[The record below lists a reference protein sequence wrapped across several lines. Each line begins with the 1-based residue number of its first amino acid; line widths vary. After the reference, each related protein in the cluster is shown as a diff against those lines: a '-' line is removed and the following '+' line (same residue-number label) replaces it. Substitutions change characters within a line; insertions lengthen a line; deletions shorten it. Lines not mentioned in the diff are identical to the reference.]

1 MVIMEPKGVIMRPRF
16 LFGRHGARERA
27 IVNTLWR
34 RAGHTREGQ
43 LPAGAPGL
51 WLALVLVLAGSSALR
66 AQSPTTPGGLARIE
80 LSSFY
85 EYQPVSVTPNA
96 LSAPLPLSLDQ
107 VSNAPVVNV
116 LLPMDQSSR
125 QALER
130 NGFVVLP
137 DGQKVDMIA
146 AYDRLALGHVPN
158 FITSDSML
166 HLYHVQF
173 DEILKAVEAGEFF
186 PQMKVMSE
194 ALFESATNQYA
205 ALTGDLQEAARR
217 NVAFCSV
224 ALALLGESVVAPA
237 PVADIVAGE
246 LDKIE
251 RHAGFEQSP
260 LFNYREDYS
269 QYVPRGH
276 YTRSEELK
284 KYFKTLMWYGRMAF
298 LLKGGHVPNEAL
310 VSVAEARMQTL
321 AAALLTLDLDRLQA
335 GGQPIADIWNRV
347 YAVTA
352 FFVGLADDLTPYDY
366 KVALGQVFGA
376 QVNVLSLTD
385 DAGFL
390 AFRKALA
397 AMPNPQIYGGTG
409 NCLVPPD
416 ATAADLDQVLD
427 KTKGMRLMGQRFI
440 PDSYMMQHLV
450 FPAVGGYTG
459 AGNPFTL
466 VMSLG
471 GPIRGFPRGLDVMVV
486 LGSDRALNI
495 LDREG
500 DTDYA
505 GYDESMNA
513 LIRQFRAF
521 TRQDWTRNLY
531 WSWLYTL
538 QPLLDRCGPGYP
550 AFMQTAAWQDKQLS
564 AALASWAE
572 LRHDTI
578 LYAKQ
583 STTVGTTSVG
593 SDADRGYVEPV
604 PEFYNRLKALTR
616 MTRTGLATLNVLEP
630 AQTSRLNLLED
641 VLDRLISISVGELEG
656 QGPTAADDEYISGFG
671 HTLAPLGEGLSD
683 TQAGQTALVA
693 DVHTDS
699 NSGQVLEEGVGYV
712 KLLVAAYQVPGG
724 RTVLGAGPVFSSYE
738 FKWPMDNRLTDE
750 AWTNLL
756 ASGSQPA
763 RPDWVGS
770 FMQPV
775 TSLSDPS
782 VPGTNGLRLMLPQF
796 GANGVRLQWPG
807 EPARRYRALYSED
820 LATWLL
826 LKTPAVAEQGTAGVL
841 DSGAATAGRRFY
853 KVNLVR

>member
-1 MVIMEPKGVIMRPRF
+1 MRPRF
-16 LFGRHGARERA
+16 YFERYGVGERA

-34 RAGHTREGQ
+34 RGSHAREG
-43 LPAGAPGL
+43 LLAAGAPGL
-51 WLALVLVLAGSSALR
+51 WFALVLALAGSSALK
-66 AQSPTTPGGLARIE
+66 AQSPPTPGGLARIE
-80 LSSFY
+80 LGSFY
-85 EYQPVSVTPNA
+85 EYQPVAVTPNA

-107 VSNAPVVNV
+107 VSNAPVVDV
-116 LLPMDQSSR
+116 LPPMDQSAR

-137 DGQKVDMIA
+137 DRQEVDMIG
-146 AYDRLALGHVPN
+146 AYEQLAELHVPN

-173 DEILKAVEAGEFF
+173 DEILKTVEANEFF

-194 ALFESATNQYA
+194 ALFESATNQYG

-224 ALALLGESVVAPA
+224 ALALLGEAIVAPA

-251 RHAGFEQSP
+251 RHAGFGQSP
-260 LFNYREDYS
+260 LFAYQEDYS

-284 KYFKTLMWYGRMAF
+284 EYFKTLMWYGRMAF
-298 LLKGGHVPNEAL
+298 LLKGGHVPDEAL
-310 VSVAEARMQTL
+310 VSVAEARIQTL

-385 DAGFL
+385 DASFL
-390 AFRKALA
+390 ALRKALA
-397 AMPNPQIYGGTG
+397 AMPNPEIYGGTG
-409 NCLVPPD
+409 NILLPPD
-416 ATAADLDQVLD
+416 ATAADLDQVLA
-427 KTKGMRLMGQRFI
+427 KTKGMRLMGQRFV

-450 FPAVGGYTG
+450 FPAVGLYTG

-486 LGSDRALNI
+486 LGSERALNI

-505 GYDESMNA
+505 DYDASMNA

-521 TRQDWTRNLY
+521 SRQEWTRNLY
-531 WSWLYTL
+531 WSWLYAL
-538 QPLLDRCGPGYP
+538 QPLLERCGPGYP
-550 AFMQTAAWQDKQLS
+550 AFMQTAAWQDKQLG

-583 STTVGTTSVG
+583 STTVGTSYVG
-593 SDADRGYVEPV
+593 PDTTDCGYVEPV

-616 MTRTGLATLNVLEP
+616 MTQTGLATFNVLDSTQ
-630 AQTSRLNLLED
+630 ASRLNLLGD
-641 VLDRLISISVGELEG
+641 VLDRLTTISVGELEG
-656 QGPTAADDEYISGFG
+656 RGPSAADGEYINGFG

-693 DVHTDS
+693 DVHTDP
-699 NSGQVLEEGVGYV
+699 NSGKVLEEGVGYV

-750 AWTNLL
+750 NWTNLL

-763 RPDWVGS
+763 RPDWVAS

-775 TSLSDPS
+775 TLFSDAS
-782 VPGTNGLRLMLPQF
+782 AATNGLRLMLPQF

-807 EPARRYRALYSED
+807 EPTRRYRALYSED

-826 LKTPAVAEQGTAGVL
+826 LKTPAVVEQGTAGIL

>member
-1 MVIMEPKGVIMRPRF
+1 MKARF
-16 LFGRHGARERA
+16 HFEKYGARERA
-27 IVNTLWR
+27 IVNSAW
-34 RAGHTREGQ
+34 TRQGR
-43 LPAGAPGL
+43 LPAGGLGL
-51 WLALVLVLAGSSALR
+51 WFGLVLVLAGSLALK
-66 AQSPTTPGGLARIE
+66 AQSPTNPGGLARIE
-80 LSSFY
+80 LGSFY
-85 EYQPVSVTPNA
+85 EYQPVAVTPNA

-116 LLPMDQSSR
+116 LPPMDQSAR
-125 QALER
+125 QSLER

-137 DGQKVDMIA
+137 DRQEVDMIG
-146 AYDRLALGHVPN
+146 AYDQLAELHVPN

-173 DEILKAVEAGEFF
+173 DEILKTVEAGEFF
-186 PQMKVMSE
+186 PRMKVMSE

-205 ALTGDLQEAARR
+205 ALSGDLQEAARR

-224 ALALLGESVVAPA
+224 ALALLGESIVAPA

-246 LDKIE
+246 LDKIQ

-260 LFNYREDYS
+260 LFTYQEDYS

-298 LLKGGHVPNEAL
+298 LLKGGQVPDEAL
-310 VSVAEARMQTL
+310 VSVAEARIQTL
-321 AAALLTLDLDRLQA
+321 AATLLTLDLDRLQA

-376 QVNVLSLTD
+376 QVDVLSLTD

-409 NCLVPPD
+409 NILLPPE
-416 ATAADLDQVLD
+416 ATAADLDKVLAQ
-427 KTKGMRLMGQRFI
+427 TKGMRLMGQRFI

-450 FPAVGGYTG
+450 FPAVGSYTG

-466 VMSLG
+466 VMSRG

-486 LGSDRALNI
+486 LGSERALNI

-500 DTDYA
+500 DTDYTD
-505 GYDESMNA
+505 YDESMNA

-521 TRQDWTRNLY
+521 SRQEWTRNLY
-531 WSWLYTL
+531 WSWLYAL
-538 QPLLDRCGPGYP
+538 QPLLERCGPGYP

-564 AALASWAE
+564 AALASWTQ

-583 STTVGTTSVG
+583 STTVGTSGIG
-593 SDADRGYVEPV
+593 SDTTDRGYVEPV

-616 MTRTGLATLNVLEP
+616 MTQTGLAALNVLDSTQ
-630 AQTSRLNLLED
+630 ASRLNLLGD
-641 VLDRLISISVGELEG
+641 VLDRLTSIAVGELQG
-656 QGPTAADDEYISGFG
+656 QGPTAIDDEYISAFG

-693 DVHTDS
+693 DVHTDP
-699 NSGQVLEEGVGYV
+699 NSGQVLEDR
-712 KLLVAAYQVPGG
+712 K
-724 RTVLGAGPVFSSYE
+724 
-738 FKWPMDNRLTDE
+738 
-750 AWTNLL
+750 
-756 ASGSQPA
+756 
-763 RPDWVGS
+763 
-770 FMQPV
+770 
-775 TSLSDPS
+775 S
-782 VPGTNGLRLMLPQF
+782 V
-796 GANGVRLQWPG
+796 V
-807 EPARRYRALYSED
+807 
-820 LATWLL
+820 
-826 LKTPAVAEQGTAGVL
+826 
-841 DSGAATAGRRFY
+841 
-853 KVNLVR
+853 